1 MLQNLRQQVRE
12 CLQHAEDCAHR
23 AKIEPHPNLA
33 RDFVDM
39 ERRWLGLA
47 RSWQFS
53 EQLDT
58 FSKHNKKPRKEAEE
72 ASKKPNPEEYGQR
85 ATEARKQ
92 ANACRNQWERQGLL
106 IVADQY
112 ERLAAYKNLT
122 AHPSPV
128 TAPAQAKLRETATLR
143 PPMKPGDGSPNKQP
157 SSDHL
162 GRKGLRLD

>member
-1 MLQNLRQQVRE
+1 MLQNLSQQVRE

-85 ATEARKQ
+85 ATEARNQ
-92 ANACRNQWERQGLL
+92 ANACRNEWERQGLL
-106 IVADQY
+106 IIADQY

-122 AHPSPV
+122 ASPSRVHHRDARRQDLGRV
-128 TAPAQAKLRETATLR
+128 TAR
-143 PPMKPGDGSPNKQP
+143 P
-157 SSDHL
+157 
-162 GRKGLRLD
+162 RLDI

>member
-1 MLQNLRQQVRE
+1 VLQNLIQQVRE

-47 RSWQFS
+47 RSWQIS

-85 ATEARKQ
+85 ATEARNQ
-92 ANACRNQWERQGLL
+92 ANACRNEWERQGLL
-106 IVADQY
+106 IIADQY

-122 AHPSPV
+122 ARPSRVHHRDARRQDLGRV
-128 TAPAQAKLRETATLR
+128 TAR
-143 PPMKPGDGSPNKQP
+143 P
-157 SSDHL
+157 
-162 GRKGLRLD
+162 RLDVYLHASGDC

>member
-1 MLQNLRQQVRE
+1 MLQNLGQQVRE

-23 AKIEPHPNLA
+23 AKVEPDPNLA
-33 RDFVDM
+33 RDFLDM

-85 ATEARKQ
+85 AKEAQNR

-106 IVADQY
+106 NIADQY

-122 AHPSPV
+122 ARPSPV
-128 TAPAQAKLRETATLR
+128 TAPAQANLDEKATLR
-143 PPMKPGDGSPNKQP
+143 PPLNPGDGSPNKQQAP
-157 SSDHL
+157 IILSA
-162 GRKGLRLD
+162 KP

>member
-1 MLQNLRQQVRE
+1 MLQNLSQQVRE

-23 AKIEPHPNLA
+23 AKIEPDPNLA

-72 ASKKPNPEEYGQR
+72 ASKRPNPEEYGQR
-85 ATEARKQ
+85 AKEARNQ
-92 ANACRNQWERQGLL
+92 ANACRNEWERQGLL
-106 IVADQY
+106 IIADQY

-122 AHPSPV
+122 ALPSRV
-128 TAPAQAKLRETATLR
+128 TAPAQPKLKETATLR
-143 PPMKPGDGSPNKQP
+143 PPMKPGGSPNKQQAQII
-157 SSDHL
+157 L
-162 GRKGLRLD
+162 GAKP